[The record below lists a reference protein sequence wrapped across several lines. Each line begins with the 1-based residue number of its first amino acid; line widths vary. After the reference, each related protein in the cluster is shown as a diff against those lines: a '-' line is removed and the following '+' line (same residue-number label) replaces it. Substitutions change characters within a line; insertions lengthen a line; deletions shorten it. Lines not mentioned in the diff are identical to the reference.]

1 LNRMSSVASHE
12 SEMALAKSMGSW
24 HDMAKFMGLRHDMTL
39 FVLEFGSSPCWCF
52 HLLGCPSDTYWSS

>member
-24 HDMAKFMGLRHDMTL
+24 HDMAKFMGLQHDMTL
-39 FVLEFGSSPCWCF
+39 FVLEFGSSFWGA
-52 HLLGCPSDTYWSS
+52 LWDTYWSS